1 VEIEILVFMMELNSV
16 RNRFLRRKDFTQRQI
31 MVQTDEDVWNRIDM
45 ELWEILYDRIDMT
58 VVGILQRNLH
68 KQLLSFRGKK
78 ID

>member
-1 VEIEILVFMMELNSV
+1 MMELNSV

-45 ELWEILYDRIDMT
+45 ELWEILYDRIDMP
-58 VVGILQRNLH
+58 VVGLLQRNLH
-68 KQLLSFRGKK
+68 KRLLSFRGKK